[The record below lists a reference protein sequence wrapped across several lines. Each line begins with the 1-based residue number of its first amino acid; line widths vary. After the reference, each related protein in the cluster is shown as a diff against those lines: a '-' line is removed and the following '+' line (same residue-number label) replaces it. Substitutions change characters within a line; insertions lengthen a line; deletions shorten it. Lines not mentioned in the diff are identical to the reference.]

1 MGPSV
6 DPQIDLARL
15 PRHVGIIMD
24 GNGRWAKKR
33 FLPRIAGHREG
44 VKAVDRVVSHARR
57 MGIKALTLYSFSS
70 ENWNRPRSEI
80 EALMEI
86 LGEYLKRE
94 LRRMIREDI
103 RFNAIGHLEEL
114 PEFAQDII
122 RSSTAETAQRQGMVL
137 TLALSYGSRQ
147 EIVDAAKKI
156 ASEVRAGK
164 IEPENVEESDIAR
177 FLYTTDLPELDLL
190 IRTSGEIRLSNYL
203 LWQAAYAELYFTDVY
218 WPDFEEKD
226 LEEAVH
232 TFQSRIR
239 KFGLTEDQT
248 LAQNG

>member
-1 MGPSV
+1 
-6 DPQIDLARL
+6 
-15 PRHVGIIMD
+15 
-24 GNGRWAKKR
+24 
-33 FLPRIAGHREG
+33 
-44 VKAVDRVVSHARR
+44 
-57 MGIKALTLYSFSS
+57 
-70 ENWNRPRSEI
+70 
-80 EALMEI
+80 MEI

-122 RSSTAETAQRQGMVL
+122 RSSMAETAQRQGMVL

-156 ASEVRAGK
+156 ACEVRAGK

-177 FLYTTDLPELDLL
+177 FLYTADLPELDLL

-203 LWQAAYAELYFTDVY
+203 LWQAAYSELYFTDVY
-218 WPDFEEKD
+218 WPDFGEED

-248 LAQNG
+248 LARNG